1 MQREG
6 EASEEADG
14 GGVKRL
20 GLAAV
25 ERKQT
30 RPDQL
35 HHPPPISPPSPQS
48 AVAAATVGAAEV
60 EVGAR
65 QTAEAGQRA
74 DGRGTGGLGKVRKE
88 SRLFRVIEHR
98 KRKRLRRNQS
108 WWRNLA
114 LSAADVLRRA
124 RDGQIDTSPLLL
136 VDAVIDGQRCR
147 DVLVDPGASSNFIRR
162 DWAMKVGLPM
172 HQLAQ
177 PVDVKLADERTTL
190 LTHVVAANSVSTQG
204 SAAACGLTVM
214 DELSHQVI
222 LGMPWLR
229 RARVQVQF
237 GDVCSWNGVPM
248 FSLNMAQTEEVTV
261 AGLRLHV
268 LTVAPEHQERMA
280 KLLARYPSA
289 FSKELRKR
297 TPEQLAKSIKCEV
310 RLRDPNCRPIRSR
323 ERRRS
328 PKDEA
333 ALRQYTQEM
342 LDLGIIQPSNSEW
355 VSQPVMVQKVRDG
368 VVLDEKRPCWDFRGP
383 NDLIVGDAH
392 PLPLP
397 ENLFAQLEGQ
407 RVFSKMDLTKGFWQI
422 PMHENSKQILAMST
436 PLGLMEPNSMPFGM
450 KNAPAVFQR
459 EMQRVLK
466 ERLGRG
472 VLVFIDDILIYT
484 KTVEEHEEMVEWVL
498 QRLSDEGYYANP
510 DKCEFFQRE
519 VSFLGHVVS
528 ERGVAVQQH
537 KVRAVNEWPVPEN
550 KKQVRAF
557 LGLTGY
563 YHKFIPR
570 YSEIALPLTNLTKD
584 NVAFSWSVVEHQA
597 FIRLQQKLTT
607 ADVLAH
613 PNPLKQYRLHTDASG
628 YAVAAVLSQEQ
639 DDGTIRPIAYHSKK
653 MSPAETRYPVH
664 DQELLAIVRAVEQWR
679 CYLEGSPHPILI
691 LTDHRGLEW
700 ISTKS
705 ELTGR
710 QARWVEQLA
719 ELSYEVKW
727 VQGKDNEAADALSR
741 RADLEAEVAKDVEE
755 DRKAGLAEPGSWTSA
770 AITTQ
775 SAAGQGQS
783 AQLARPRLHIQLG
796 AVPEVATAPVWQTTI
811 QALPFKEKL
820 QRAAAEDEW
829 YTAMMQKADPDDGLL
844 RGDGLLWTADG
855 RVYVPDDVGCRNDLL
870 HEVHDS
876 PTGGHL
882 GQRKTLAR
890 LQSLCFWPGM
900 SRDVDDYVRGCV
912 RCAQVKPSQQ
922 SPAGL
927 LHPLP
932 IPSRPWETISIDFI
946 GPLPRTSDY
955 KDMILVVG
963 DKFSKMAHFIPTTQN
978 ATSKETAKLL
988 IARVFSLHG
997 VPTTIISDRDP
1008 RFTAKLWR
1016 EVMKALG
1023 TKLAMSSS
1031 WHPQTD
1037 GQTERLNRILEVAL
1051 RLYAAKSG
1059 VDWAEWLPL
1068 VEAHYNSSRHES
1080 TGKTPFEMNG
1090 TVWTDAMTLALQ
1102 SPITAHVRAL
1112 GAEQLLEGLK
1122 TAWEDAR
1129 MCMLAMREKMKRNAD
1144 EHRSD
1149 VVYTVGDRALLST
1162 KHIGVD
1168 QGKLRDLYVGPFTVT
1183 RVARNG
1189 VNVWLDLP
1197 PYYRRLHQPFHV
1209 DRLKKYQPS
1218 VRGWER
1224 QQVDRPP
1231 PELVD
1236 GEPMYEVE
1244 YIFGKKVE
1252 EEWVNEDGTEGDDA
1266 TSAEAEVEAAAVM
1279 TRRAAAAA
1287 ATAQED
1293 GTVPDATSAAVP
1305 PSAAMPQT
1313 VIAPARA
1320 RAQSKPVSRRRR
1332 QRRPGQWRLVTRY
1345 HVKWAGFPMEEAT
1358 WERADSLMRHAREAV
1373 LEYEARQAEL
1383 SGEATL
1389 GMLCTYQ
1396 VVPQTDAPGAVRGNE
1411 RWLLC
1416 SQLVHEEMS
1425 VKPSDAAASTGTAT
1439 AVAT

>member
-1 MQREG
+1 MQRER
-6 EASEEADG
+6 EAKEEADG
-14 GGVKRL
+14 SGFKRL

-25 ERKQT
+25 ERMQT
-30 RPDQL
+30 RPDQSPL
-35 HHPPPISPPSPQS
+35 LPSPPSPSPQS
-48 AVAAATVGAAEV
+48 AVAATMVGVAEV
-60 EVGAR
+60 E
-65 QTAEAGQRA
+65 AEVRETVEAADAGQSVVGRDA
-74 DGRGTGGLGKVRKE
+74 DGSRKAVNT
-88 SRLFRVIEHR
+88 SRLLRMIEYRKGKRHR
-98 KRKRLRRNQS
+98 QKQG
-108 WWRNLA
+108 WWRNVA

-124 RDGQIDTSPLLL
+124 RNGQIDTSPLLL

-177 PVDVKLADERTTL
+177 PVDVKLADERTTR

-204 SAAACGLTVM
+204 SGAACGLTVM

-229 RARVQVQF
+229 RARVHVQF

-289 FSKELRKR
+289 FSKELRRR
-297 TPEQLAKSIKCEV
+297 TPEQLVKSIKCEV

-342 LDLGIIQPSNSEW
+342 LDLGIIQASNSEW
-355 VSQPVMVQKVRDG
+355 VSQPVMVKKVRDG

-383 NDLIVGDAH
+383 NDLIIGDAH

-407 RVFSKMDLTKGFWQI
+407 RLFSKMDLTKGFWQI

-466 ERLGRG
+466 DRLGKG

-584 NVAFSWSVVEHQA
+584 AVAFSWGAAEQRA
-597 FIRLQQKLTT
+597 FIRLKEKLTT
-607 ADVLAH
+607 ADVLVH
-613 PNPLKQYRLHTDASG
+613 PNALKQYRLHTDASG

-639 DDGTIRPIAYHSKK
+639 DDGTIRPIAYHSRK

-664 DQELLAIVRAVEQWR
+664 DQELLAIVRAVEEWR

-719 ELSYEVKW
+719 ELSYEVRW
-727 VQGKDNEAADALSR
+727 VPGQDNAVADALSR
-741 RADLEAEVAKDVEE
+741 RVDLETQVAKDVEE
-755 DRKAGLAEPGSWTSA
+755 DRKAELAPPTSEAGSVIPTP
-770 AITTQ
+770 
-775 SAAGQGQS
+775 AAGGLPQS

-796 AVPEVATAPVWQTTI
+796 ALPVVATAPVWQTTI
-811 QALPFKEKL
+811 HALPFKEKL

-829 YTAMMQKADPDDGLL
+829 YTRMMEKSDPDDGLL
-844 RGDGLLWTADG
+844 RGDGLLWTSDG

-882 GQRKTLAR
+882 GQRKTLAK

-900 SRDVDDYVRGCV
+900 SKDVEDYVRGCV

-922 SPAGL
+922 PPAGL

-932 IPSRPWETISIDFI
+932 IPSRPWETITMDFI
-946 GPLPRTSDY
+946 GPLPKTSDY
-955 KDMILVVG
+955 KDTILVVE

-978 ATSKETAKLL
+978 VTSKETAKLL
-988 IARVFSLHG
+988 IARVFCLHG
-997 VPTTIISDRDP
+997 VPTSIISDRDT
-1008 RFTAKLWR
+1008 RFTAKVWQ
-1016 EVMKALG
+1016 EVMKGLG

-1037 GQTERLNRILEVAL
+1037 GQTERTNRVAEVGL
-1051 RLYAAKSG
+1051 RLYADKTG

-1068 VEAHYNSSRHES
+1068 LEAHYNSSKHES
-1080 TGKTPFEMNG
+1080 TGKTPFELNG

-1102 SPITAHVRAL
+1102 SPTTAHVRAL

-1144 EHRSD
+1144 QHRTD
-1149 VVYTVGDRALLST
+1149 VVYAVGDRALLST
-1162 KHIGVD
+1162 KHIAVD
-1168 QGKLRDLYVGPFTVT
+1168 QGKLRDMYVGPFTVT
-1183 RVARNG
+1183 QVAPNG

-1252 EEWVNEDGTEGDDA
+1252 REWVDADSKEEDDAPFAGTEV
-1266 TSAEAEVEAAAVM
+1266 EVAAVT
-1279 TRRAAAAA
+1279 TRRAAAVAA
-1287 ATAQED
+1287 ARNDGAAPGTTATA
-1293 GTVPDATSAAVP
+1293 GP
-1305 PSAAMPQT
+1305 PPAPTPRTEM
-1313 VIAPARA
+1313 VPARV
-1320 RAQSKPVSRRRR
+1320 RAQRKTGSRRKR
-1332 QRRPGQWRLVTRY
+1332 QRRPGQWQLITRY
-1345 HVKWAGFPMEEAT
+1345 HVKWAGFPVEEAT
-1358 WERADSLMRHAREAV
+1358 WERADNLMRFAREAV
-1373 LEYEARQAEL
+1373 LEYETQQAAL

-1389 GMLCTYQ
+1389 GMLCTHH
-1396 VVPQTDAPGAVRGNE
+1396 VVQRTDVRGAASGGE
-1411 RWLLC
+1411 RWLLH
-1416 SQLVHEEMS
+1416 SQLVHEEKP
-1425 VKPSDAAASTGTAT
+1425 VKPSEAAGST
-1439 AVAT
+1439 